1 VSLTFNRNFVHSQNV
16 ALSHVLYEAALTKKA
31 GPSGRPF
38 NITDPGP
45 GIVFQDLYDLAT
57 QLSVTPVRIA
67 QIPPLPLL
75 LVTYLIEA
83 YVSVV
88 ARFPFL
94 AKLGFKEPGYPLSFL
109 QPTVIKG
116 SVHIL
121 IDDSAIRRS
130 AEDGGLGYKGACTTL
145 EGMVCAIPA
154 AFCPFCYFTLLSQEE
169 EEELPL
175 ESFKNITK

>member
-130 AEDGGLGYKGACTTL
+130 VEDGGLGYQGVCTTL
-145 EGMVCAIPA
+145 EGMCTQLAEWNREHEGP
-154 AFCPFCYFTLLSQEE
+154 
-169 EEELPL
+169 
-175 ESFKNITK
+175 